1 MQSPE
6 ISVNILD
13 TEIFITQPGAHC
25 LYTTW
30 QSWQPL
36 MTEHTSEAALF
47 ANYIICNE
55 TQETLHIQ
63 QVSSQPEILENSY
76 WNKCLRKMSE
86 SGPCKASIFIF
97 PNRNLK
103 HEVTWLSYWLKLTL
117 KTYSFLLL
125 KKKNPGKST
134 HFLFL
139 TCYSSTVIALE
150 QRCRM
155 SCKCTF
161 CWLRPSHMLGTN

>member
-6 ISVNILD
+6 ISINILD
-13 TEIFITQPGAHC
+13 TEIFITQPGVHC

-63 QVSSQPEILENSY
+63 QVSNQPEILENSY

-86 SGPCKASIFIF
+86 SGPSKASIFIF

-103 HEVTWLSYWLKLTL
+103 HEVTWLSYWLKLAL
-117 KTYSFLLL
+117 KPYSFLLL
-125 KKKNPGKST
+125 KKKFWKVDPFFILDLLQFNSYCIRT
-134 HFLFL
+134 TLQDVL
-139 TCYSSTVIALE
+139 
-150 QRCRM
+150 
-155 SCKCTF
+155 
-161 CWLRPSHMLGTN
+161 